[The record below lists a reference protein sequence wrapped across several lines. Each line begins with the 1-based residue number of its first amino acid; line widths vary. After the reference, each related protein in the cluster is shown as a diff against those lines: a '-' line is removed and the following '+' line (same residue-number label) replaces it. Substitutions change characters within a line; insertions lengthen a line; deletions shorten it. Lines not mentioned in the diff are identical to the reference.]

1 MLNSKI
7 INFKLIIYADFKSIL
22 MSADDEKQNPEE
34 PCTNKHKKHIA
45 CSVFFHNKFSRPFKT
60 QLGKDY
66 VYNFINSMMK

>member
-1 MLNSKI
+1 MPKKGENVKFKNYEFQ
-7 INFKLIIYADFKSIL
+7 INNLCRF
-22 MSADDEKQNPEE
+22 QNPED

>member
-7 INFKLIIYADFKSIL
+7 MNFKLIIYADFKSIL

-60 QLGKDY
+60 
-66 VYNFINSMMK
+66 

>member
-1 MLNSKI
+1 MANKRLQCLKKVKMLNSKI
-7 INFKLIIYADFKSIL
+7 MNFKLIIYADFKSIL

-60 QLGKDY
+60 
-66 VYNFINSMMK
+66 